1 MRALP
6 IHLDAGADLRGSLE
20 QIAQEEGAF
29 GFVLSVVGNMRQACF
44 ACPGQDSP
52 TVLQRELE
60 IITLQGTLS
69 PAGVHLH
76 LSFSDPSCQ
85 VWGGHLE
92 HGSQV
97 LKGADLLV
105 GWLQE
110 APVQQA
116 AALISA
122 SPRIQV
128 ALGEGCAWSRRTE
141 RLLQGMGCAYD
152 VVPPGPG
159 ALPQISI
166 DGRRIGGYNELA
178 ALQASGALNALIRG

>member
-20 QIAQEEGAF
+20 QIAREEQAF

-44 ACPGQDSP
+44 ACPGQDAP
-52 TVLQRELE
+52 IVLEGELE

-92 HGSQV
+92 RGSQV

-105 GWLQE
+105 GWL
-110 APVQQA
+110 PHA
-116 AALISA
+116 AAVISA

-141 RLLQGMGCAYD
+141 RLLLGMGCPYE

-166 DGRRIGGYNELA
+166 DGRRIGGYGELA